1 MVWPLEETPESLI
14 ERNEAKARLITNHI
28 RTISRGSTPFFRDVD
43 GKIKA
48 NVKSKMANVDDFTT
62 AVKDDFDALSE
73 QQHAATLHYTN
84 KF

>member
-1 MVWPLEETPESLI
+1 
-14 ERNEAKARLITNHI
+14 
-28 RTISRGSTPFFRDVD
+28 
-43 GKIKA
+43 
-48 NVKSKMANVDDFTT
+48 MADVDDFTT